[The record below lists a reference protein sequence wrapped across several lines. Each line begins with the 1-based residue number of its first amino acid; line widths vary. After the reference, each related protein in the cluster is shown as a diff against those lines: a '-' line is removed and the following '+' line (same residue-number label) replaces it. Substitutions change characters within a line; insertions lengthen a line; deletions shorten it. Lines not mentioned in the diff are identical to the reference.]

1 MNKKGLLIIISSP
14 SGNGK
19 DTVIN
24 ALVKIIPGAARLVT
38 TTSRPPRPGNV
49 EGVDYYFV
57 SKEEFK
63 NKIKKNEFLEY
74 NFYAGNYYGTE
85 KKRLEEMLTKNTA
98 VFSAIEVNGKRN
110 LDKAGIKN
118 LSIFL
123 LPDSLEILKDRIRK
137 RGGVSE
143 ELIEERM
150 KIAEKEISAAP
161 EYDYQVVNKDG
172 KIEETIDKLAKI
184 ITSELNK
191 PLNIDKEPN
200 LR

>member
-1 MNKKGLLIIISSP
+1 MLNKGLLVIISAP

-24 ALVKIIPGAARLVT
+24 ALLKIIPGAARIIT
-38 TTSRPPRPGNV
+38 TTSRPPRPGNQ
-49 EGVDYYFV
+49 EGVDYYFI
-57 SKEEFK
+57 SKEKFE
-63 NKIKKNEFLEY
+63 NKIKNNEFLEY

-85 KKRLEEMLTKNTA
+85 KKRLDEVLSKNTV
-98 VFSAIEVNGKRN
+98 VFSAIEVNGKHN
-110 LDKAGIKN
+110 LDKAGIKH

-123 LPDSLEILKDRIRK
+123 LPDSLEILKNRIRA

-150 KIAEKEISAAP
+150 TIAKKEMESAP
-161 EYDYQVVNKDG
+161 EYNYQVVNKDG
-172 KIEETIDKLAKI
+172 KIEETIDNLAKI

-191 PLNIDKEPN
+191 G
-200 LR
+200 

>member
-1 MNKKGLLIIISSP
+1 MKKIGLLVVISAP

-24 ALVKIIPGAARLVT
+24 ALLNIIPNSTRFIT

-49 EGVDYYFV
+49 EGVDYYFI
-57 SKEEFK
+57 SKDEFE
-63 NKIKKNEFLEY
+63 NKIKNDEFLEY

-85 KKRLEEMLTKNTA
+85 KKRLNELLAKHSV
-98 VFSAIEVNGKRN
+98 VFSAIEVNGKHS
-110 LDKAGIKN
+110 LDKAKVKN

-123 LPDSLEILKDRIRK
+123 LPDSLEILKNRIRI

-150 KIAEKEISAAP
+150 KIAQNEMDNSL
-161 EYDYQVVNKDG
+161 DYNYRIVNEDG
-172 KIEETIDKLAKI
+172 KLAETIDKLAKI
-184 ITSELNK
+184 INSELAK
-191 PLNIDKEPN
+191 G
-200 LR
+200 